1 MGGNA
6 VSGLLESTGA
16 YGFEYDDNNAYGEE
30 QTVTLHPGDVFYFP
44 SGMWH
49 RVETVEPGISLNV
62 SLMGTTYVTLVSKA
76 LEHLMVGSDE
86 GWREVVTSRPGAE
99 DGTNNRL
106 QGLLGGLSK

>member
-49 RVETVEPGISLNV
+49 RVETVEPGICLNV
-62 SLMGTTYVTLVSKA
+62 TA
-76 LEHLMVGSDE
+76 NENPRHIVGIFKTSRICRQYITK
-86 GWREVVTSRPGAE
+86 WLIQHQNLANSTEVV
-99 DGTNNRL
+99 L
-106 QGLLGGLSK
+106 K